1 MGVLIA
7 HMSAQHVC
15 AWYLRRSEYGVGYP
29 GNGVTVVN
37 GHVGVGI
44 EPGFPA
50 SAAGALNC

>member
-1 MGVLIA
+1 MGVLFA

-15 AWYLRRSEYGVGYP
+15 AWYLRRSEYGVGSP
-29 GNGVTVVN
+29 GNRVAVAN

-50 SAAGALNC
+50 RVAGALNC